1 MDLLRGGNIWF
12 FTPLFYE
19 CIMAMLCLRCLNHI
33 LPCDMS
39 QSALIVDRDDYI
51 FPKDVAM
58 DHVHD
63 LLHIEKLLEINI
75 SFIALKLSYSET
87 QSRNCIT
94 ELALRLDSMSLPC

>member
-1 MDLLRGGNIWF
+1 MDRLRGGRNIWF

-33 LPCDMS
+33 LRRDMS
-39 QSALIVDRDDYI
+39 QSALAVDRDDYL

-63 LLHIEKLLEINI
+63 
-75 SFIALKLSYSET
+75 
-87 QSRNCIT
+87 RG
-94 ELALRLDSMSLPC
+94 